1 MQHAYLELALSLVQ
15 LPHGGRTGLL
25 CPWGLMNARCGWCG
39 KEQQAHGVVCTPS
52 APGHSLWP
60 HGISLMKH
68 KFKDKNFK
76 KEEFQD
82 GGSRASNQAMGPS
95 RYGIRETAQVPCS
108 SSWPCPQGLAKLL
121 SMSENLAQGDQ
132 S

>member
-1 MQHAYLELALSLVQ
+1 
-15 LPHGGRTGLL
+15 
-25 CPWGLMNARCGWCG
+25 
-39 KEQQAHGVVCTPS
+39 
-52 APGHSLWP
+52 
-60 HGISLMKH
+60 MKH

-95 RYGIRETAQVPCS
+95 RYGIHETAQVPCS